1 MADLGDL
8 ETVERLLEG
17 LANRSTP
24 LVVQLPRQPGK
35 REARYAHL
43 LAGEVDMAQESA
55 SESPLALG
63 AAPASARERGLAERV
78 AVLEAQMAE
87 VLAKLEGL

>member
-1 MADLGDL
+1 MAEFPDL
-8 ETVERLLEG
+8 ESLEQVLQRLSERAE
-17 LANRSTP
+17 P

-43 LAGEVDMAQESA
+43 LSGEVDTTQVESA
-55 SESPLALG
+55 PES
-63 AAPASARERGLAERV
+63 SSVRERGLADRV

-87 VLAKLEGL
+87 VLSKLESLS